1 MNNDKQKLDL
11 EGLLAEVEHAGRD
24 ARRRDELAAMVDSMA
39 GANRHGFWWWTVR
52 VAAAACVL
60 FFIGTAVRIWFIPTD
75 SAVDDNLVAQAEVPE
90 TYSSPLAT
98 LGSPSPNLGEE
109 QDSKAVVEEYDTET
123 PIPTVREEII
133 EMPVVEEEYIAEKLP
148 ADTVAYSSPLAELG
162 APSPN
167 LGEDPDSIAEPIEPV
182 EAIAA
187 PIVSVDNTHATP
199 TEENK
204 PKRASIFKNL
214 FRRQEPSKMD
224 GTMLALN
231 IL

>member
-60 FFIGTAVRIWFIPTD
+60 FFISTAVRIWFIPTD
-75 SAVDDNLVAQAEVPE
+75 NAVEGTMVAQAEVPE
-90 TYSSPLAT
+90 VTPAVADT
-98 LGSPSPNLGEE
+98 TQTAPTVPQPVHMQRPVVPTEVVEVEE
-109 QDSKAVVEEYDTET
+109 YVVEEV
-123 PIPTVREEII
+123 PIEPEAEE
-133 EMPVVEEEYIAEKLP
+133 PVVEEQ
-148 ADTVAYSSPLAELG
+148 DTVIIIEEVVAPEPAPIAHAEST
-162 APSPN
+162 PQS
-167 LGEDPDSIAEPIEPV
+167 AEP
-182 EAIAA
+182 A
-187 PIVSVDNTHATP
+187 ATP
-199 TEENK
+199 AEGRK
-204 PKRASIFKNL
+204 PKRESIFKNL
-214 FRRQEPSKMD
+214 FRRHEPSKMD

>member
-39 GANRHGFWWWTVR
+39 DANRHGFWWWTVR
-52 VAAAACVL
+52 VVAAACVL

-75 SAVDDNLVAQAEVPE
+75 SAVDDNHVAQAEVLE
-90 TYSSPLAT
+90 VELYSS
-98 LGSPSPNLGEE
+98 SPKIGEGDRRE
-109 QDSKAVVEEYDTET
+109 AVVEEYDTET
-123 PIPTVREEII
+123 PAPVAREEII
-133 EMPVVEEEYIAEKLP
+133 EKPVVEEEYIAEEVP
-148 ADTVAYSSPLAELG
+148 ADTATYSSPLAELG

-167 LGEDPDSIAEPIEPV
+167 LGEESDSVATAV
-182 EAIAA
+182 ETIVA
-187 PIVSVDNTHATP
+187 PIVSVDNTPAATS
-199 TEENK
+199 EEPK
-204 PKRASIFKNL
+204 PKRESIFKNI
-214 FRRQEPSKMD
+214 FRRHEPSKMD

>member
-1 MNNDKQKLDL
+1 MNNDKQKRDL

-60 FFIGTAVRIWFIPTD
+60 FFVSTAVRIWFIPTD
-75 SAVDDNLVAQAEVPE
+75 SAVDDNLVAQAEMPE

-109 QDSKAVVEEYDTET
+109 QDSKAVVKEYDTET
-123 PIPTVREEII
+123 PVPTVREEII

-187 PIVSVDNTHATP
+187 PIVSVGNTP
-199 TEENK
+199 TAPIDESK
-204 PKRASIFKNL
+204 PKRASIFKNI
-214 FRRQEPSKMD
+214 FRRHEPSKMD

>member
-1 MNNDKQKLDL
+1 M
-11 EGLLAEVEHAGRD
+11 
-24 ARRRDELAAMVDSMA
+24 
-39 GANRHGFWWWTVR
+39 
-52 VAAAACVL
+52 
-60 FFIGTAVRIWFIPTD
+60 
-75 SAVDDNLVAQAEVPE
+75 
-90 TYSSPLAT
+90 
-98 LGSPSPNLGEE
+98 
-109 QDSKAVVEEYDTET
+109 VEEYDTEVPAPVAT
-123 PIPTVREEII
+123 AVREEII
-133 EMPVVEEEYIAEKLP
+133 ETPVVEEEYIAEKLP

-199 TEENK
+199 TEESK

-214 FRRQEPSKMD
+214 FRRHEPSKMD

>member
-11 EGLLAEVEHAGRD
+11 EGLLAEVEHTGRD

-90 TYSSPLAT
+90 M
-98 LGSPSPNLGEE
+98 PSVVADTIP
-109 QDSKAVVEEYDTET
+109 AVPAMPQPVRVQRQVVPTEVVEVEEY
-123 PIPTVREEII
+123 VAEEVPV
-133 EMPVVEEEYIAEKLP
+133 EQEAEVEPVVEEQDKEIIIEEVVAPEPAPIAQ
-148 ADTVAYSSPLAELG
+148 AETT
-162 APSPN
+162 PQS
-167 LGEDPDSIAEPIEPV
+167 AEPVAVPV
-182 EAIAA
+182 EE
-187 PIVSVDNTHATP
+187 S
-199 TEENK
+199 K
-204 PKRASIFKNL
+204 PKRESIFKNL
-214 FRRQEPSKMD
+214 FRRHEPSKMD

-231 IL
+231 IF

>member
-60 FFIGTAVRIWFIPTD
+60 FFVSTAVRIWFIPTD
-75 SAVDDNLVAQAEVPE
+75 SAVDDNLVAQAEMPE
-90 TYSSPLAT
+90 TYSSPLTT

-214 FRRQEPSKMD
+214 FRRYEPSKMD

>member
-75 SAVDDNLVAQAEVPE
+75 SAVDGNLVAQAEMPEETPTVADTIPVATAMPQPVRVQRHVVPTE
-90 TYSSPLAT
+90 VL
-98 LGSPSPNLGEE
+98 E
-109 QDSKAVVEEYDTET
+109 VEEY
-123 PIPTVREEII
+123 VAEEVPVEQEIGV
-133 EMPVVEEEYIAEKLP
+133 EPVVDEQESVIIMEEVVAPEPAPIAQ
-148 ADTVAYSSPLAELG
+148 AETT
-162 APSPN
+162 PQP
-167 LGEDPDSIAEPIEPV
+167 AEP
-182 EAIAA
+182 AA
-187 PIVSVDNTHATP
+187 VPA
-199 TEENK
+199 EESK
-204 PKRASIFKNL
+204 PKRESIFKNL
-214 FRRQEPSKMD
+214 FRRHEPSKMD

>member
-39 GANRHGFWWWTVR
+39 GTNRHGFWWWTVR

-90 TYSSPLAT
+90 LTPIVADT
-98 LGSPSPNLGEE
+98 IPVAPAMPVRVQRHVVPTEVVE
-109 QDSKAVVEEYDTET
+109 VEEY
-123 PIPTVREEII
+123 VAEE
-133 EMPVVEEEYIAEKLP
+133 VP

-167 LGEDPDSIAEPIEPV
+167 LGEEPDSISNSSTKRGEGDRREAVVEEYDTKEP
-182 EAIAA
+182 A
-187 PIVSVDNTHATP
+187 PIVSVGNTPAAAPIDESKT
-199 TEENK
+199 
-204 PKRASIFKNL
+204 KRESIFKNL
-214 FRRQEPSKMD
+214 FRRHEPSKMD